1 MKKSILILATSM
13 MMYANGAMAQH
24 EVGTVTVQ
32 PKVGLNI
39 ADITDESGADP
50 RIGLAA
56 GLEIEFRV
64 AEKVGISTAMLYSM
78 QGTKLTGVVNGTNV
92 KATLMLDYLN
102 IPIMANLYVAKG
114 LAIKLGIQPAFN
126 LTSKYDVSTMGVSV
140 TGSLSDLGLDIKS
153 FDFAFP
159 IGLSYE
165 FSNVVI
171 DARYN
176 FGVTKLVDNESPK
189 NSVFQ
194 FTLGYKFEL

>member
-24 EVGTVTVQ
+24 EVGAVTLQ
-32 PKVGLNI
+32 PKAGLNI
-39 ADITDESGADP
+39 ADITDESGDP

-56 GLEIEFRV
+56 GLEIEFQV

-78 QGTKLTGVVNGTNV
+78 QGTKLTGVVNGMSA
-92 KATLMLDYLN
+92 KATVKLDYLN

-126 LTSKYDVSTMGVSV
+126 LTSKYEVSTMGVIVS
-140 TGSLSDLGLDIKS
+140 GSLSDLGLDVNS

-159 IGLSYE
+159 VGLSYE

-176 FGVTKLVDNESPK
+176 FGVTKLVDNESSK

>member
-24 EVGTVTVQ
+24 EVGTVTLQ

-39 ADITDESGADP
+39 ADITDESESDP

-56 GLEIEFRV
+56 GLEIEFQV
-64 AEKVGISTAMLYSM
+64 AKKVGISAALLYSM
-78 QGTKLTGVVNGTNV
+78 QGS
-92 KATLMLDYLN
+92 KATTVVSGVSAKGTLQLDYLN
-102 IPIMANLYVAKG
+102 IPIMANFYVTKG

-126 LTSKYDVSTMGVSV
+126 LTSKYEVSTMGLSLS
-140 TGSLSDLGLDIKS
+140 GSLSDLGIDINS

-159 IGLSYE
+159 VGLSYE

-176 FGVTKLVDNESPK
+176 FGVTKLVDNESSK